1 MPKDNEIIAIHDVVK
16 VYGHGDSSV
25 RALDKVNLAI
35 KRGESV
41 AIVGKSGS
49 GKSTLTHILATLD
62 KPTSGQVIINGK
74 DTTRMSNRMLN
85 RLRNRTFGFVFQ
97 QFYMNSRDTVINN
110 VMLPMVIAGVKPSIR
125 RKRAMEALETV
136 DLADKVK
143 SKANDLSGG
152 QKQRVCIARAIVNN
166 PSIIFADE
174 PTGNLDSNTGDKI
187 QNLLFKL
194 NREKGI
200 TLVIVTH
207 DLELA
212 AKCDRQIH
220 IKDGRIIDEANDTSG
235 KRTREA
241 KKWNF
246 MTCYAWVTPIYGV
259 ISRVP
264 SWRFWLSLSVRLPL
278 WWPPAS
284 TLGLMI
290 ILISK
295 SPRLAPRTI

>member
-25 RALDKVNLAI
+25 RALDEVSLAI
-35 KRGESV
+35 KKGESV

-74 DTTRMSNRMLN
+74 DTTRMSNRVLN

-125 RKRAMEALETV
+125 RKRAMEALEIV
-136 DLADKVK
+136 DLADKIK
-143 SKANDLSGG
+143 SKANNLSGG

-220 IKDGRIIDEANDTSG
+220 IKDGRIINEADDTSG
-235 KRTREA
+235 KRTKET
-241 KKWNF
+241 KK
-246 MTCYAWVTPIYGV
+246 
-259 ISRVP
+259 
-264 SWRFWLSLSVRLPL
+264 
-278 WWPPAS
+278 
-284 TLGLMI
+284 
-290 ILISK
+290 
-295 SPRLAPRTI
+295 

>member
-1 MPKDNEIIAIHDVVK
+1 MPKGNEIIAIHDVVK

-25 RALDKVNLAI
+25 RALDEVSLAI
-35 KRGESV
+35 RKGESV

-62 KPTSGQVIINGK
+62 KPTGGQVLINGK
-74 DTTRMSNRMLN
+74 DTTKMSSRMLN

-110 VMLPMVIAGVKPSIR
+110 VMLPMVIAGVKPSVR
-125 RKRAMEALETV
+125 RKRAMEALEIV

-143 SKANDLSGG
+143 AKANDLSGG

-220 IKDGRIIDEANDTSG
+220 IKDGRIIDEADDTSG
-235 KRTREA
+235 KRTKET
-241 KKWNF
+241 KKWSF
-246 MTCYAWVTPIYGV
+246 TTCCAWVTLIYGATN
-259 ISRVP
+259 RAP
-264 SWRFWLSLSVRLPL
+264 SWRF
-278 WWPPAS
+278 
-284 TLGLMI
+284 
-290 ILISK
+290 
-295 SPRLAPRTI
+295 

>member
-16 VYGHGDSSV
+16 VYGRGDSSV
-25 RALDKVNLAI
+25 RALDEVSLAI
-35 KRGESV
+35 KKGESV

-49 GKSTLTHILATLD
+49 GKSTLTHVLATLD
-62 KPTSGQVIINGK
+62 KPTSGQVLINGK
-74 DTTRMSNRMLN
+74 DTTKMSNRMLN

-97 QFYMNSRDTVINN
+97 QFYTNSRDTVINN
-110 VMLPMVIAGVKPSIR
+110 VMLPMVIAGVKPSVR
-125 RKRAMEALETV
+125 RKRAMEALEIV

-143 SKANDLSGG
+143 AKANDLSGG

-166 PSIIFADE
+166 PSVIFADE

-220 IKDGRIIDEANDTSG
+220 IKDGRVVDDTDDTSG
-235 KRTREA
+235 KKAKET
-241 KKWNF
+241 KKWSF
-246 MTCYAWVTPIYGV
+246 MTCFAWVILICGAINPA
-259 ISRVP
+259 P
-264 SWRFWLSLSVRLPL
+264 FWRFWLSLSVRLLL
-278 WWPPAS
+278 WWLPA
-284 TLGLMI
+284 LILVLII
-290 ILISK
+290 ILTS
-295 SPRLAPRTI
+295 R

>member
-25 RALDKVNLAI
+25 RALDEVSLAI
-35 KRGESV
+35 KKGESV

-74 DTTRMSNRMLN
+74 DTTKMSNRILN

-125 RKRAMEALETV
+125 RKRAMEALEIV

-143 SKANDLSGG
+143 AKANDLSGG

-166 PSIIFADE
+166 PSVIFADE
-174 PTGNLDSNTGDKI
+174 PTGNLGI
-187 QNLLFKL
+187 YYL
-194 NREKGI
+194 N
-200 TLVIVTH
+200 
-207 DLELA
+207 
-212 AKCDRQIH
+212 
-220 IKDGRIIDEANDTSG
+220 
-235 KRTREA
+235 
-241 KKWNF
+241 
-246 MTCYAWVTPIYGV
+246 
-259 ISRVP
+259 
-264 SWRFWLSLSVRLPL
+264 
-278 WWPPAS
+278 
-284 TLGLMI
+284 
-290 ILISK
+290 
-295 SPRLAPRTI
+295 

>member
-25 RALDKVNLAI
+25 RALDEVSLAI
-35 KRGESV
+35 RKGESV

-74 DTTRMSNRMLN
+74 DTTKMSSRMLN

-125 RKRAMEALETV
+125 RKRAMEALEIV

-143 SKANDLSGG
+143 AKANDLSGG

-220 IKDGRIIDEANDTSG
+220 IKDGRIINEADDTSG
-235 KRTREA
+235 KRTKET
-241 KKWNF
+241 KK
-246 MTCYAWVTPIYGV
+246 
-259 ISRVP
+259 
-264 SWRFWLSLSVRLPL
+264 
-278 WWPPAS
+278 
-284 TLGLMI
+284 
-290 ILISK
+290 
-295 SPRLAPRTI
+295 